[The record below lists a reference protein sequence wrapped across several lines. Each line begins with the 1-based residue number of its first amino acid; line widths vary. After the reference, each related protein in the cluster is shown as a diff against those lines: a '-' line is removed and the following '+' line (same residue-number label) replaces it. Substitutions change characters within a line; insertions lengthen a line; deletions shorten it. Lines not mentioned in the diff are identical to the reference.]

1 MFPQLVL
8 HIRSQTIEITAT
20 CIGFALYWNMAYM
33 VNAVY
38 SKEKARRDVVKDQ
51 NGKRAEYDT
60 HLETG
65 T

>member
-1 MFPQLVL
+1 
-8 HIRSQTIEITAT
+8 
-20 CIGFALYWNMAYM
+20 MAFM

-60 HLETG
+60 RLETG

>member
-1 MFPQLVL
+1 
-8 HIRSQTIEITAT
+8 
-20 CIGFALYWNMAYM
+20 M

-38 SKEKARRDVVKDQ
+38 SKEKARRDVVIDQ